1 MSADATRG
9 MPSAANAIVILIPG
23 LWMPDFVLWP
33 AQRRLERA
41 GYAVRRFAYPS
52 WRRGL
57 DANVAALARCLAAL
71 PAAPATPI
79 HLVGHSLGG
88 LLILQLLAHGAAAS
102 IGRVVLLGSPALG
115 SHGAERLL
123 DSRWGTLLAGR
134 TLADWRA
141 ESQANSLAD
150 SLTNSRPALPRGIEI
165 GVIAG
170 TRGVGLGRLLG
181 GLAQPN
187 DGAVALAETRL
198 PEAAD
203 FIALHVSHSGMLVSA
218 ACAGQVA
225 SFLESGRFIH
235 AGVDA

>member
-1 MSADATRG
+1 MPADAPRG
-9 MPSAANAIVILIPG
+9 MPSAANATVILIPG
-23 LWMPDFVLWP
+23 LWMPDLVLWP
-33 AQRRLERA
+33 AQRRLEGA
-41 GYAVRRFAYPS
+41 GYAVRRFAYRS

-71 PAAPATPI
+71 PATPATGI

-88 LLILQLLAHGAAAS
+88 LLILQLLARGAGGR
-102 IGRVVLLGSPALG
+102 IGRAVLLGSPVLG

-123 DSRWGTLLAGR
+123 ASRCGALLAGR

-141 ESQANSLAD
+141 AP
-150 SLTNSRPALPRGIEI
+150 RPALPRGIEI

-203 FIALHVSHSGMLVSA
+203 FIALDVSHSGMLVSA
-218 ACAGQVA
+218 ACADQVA
-225 SFLESGRFIH
+225 SFLESGRFDH
-235 AGVDA
+235 AGLHA